1 MTLPLII
8 EPAELHA
15 HLNRTDLLIL
25 DLSRA
30 ETYAQAHVPGA
41 IFVDF
46 KDTQLGIQPTPG
58 ALPLLAQLELLFS
71 RVGLSADKHVVVYDD
86 EGSGWAGRLI
96 WIFDMIG
103 HTRYSCLNGGIH
115 AWLAEQLPVENTPA
129 TATPSDYKIATLH
142 PEFAMEMDEIQARL
156 GTDLQ
161 IWDARSAAEYKGEKI
176 VGKHGGHIPGAK
188 NYEWTRGM
196 DNQRQLRIKPT
207 DVLIAELNAAGIDLD
222 KETVTH
228 CQTHHRS
235 GYTYLLGKH
244 LGMNI
249 KGFPGSWAQ
258 WGSSDSTPKEI

>member
-8 EPAELHA
+8 EPAELQA
-15 HLNRTDLLIL
+15 ALNHPDLLIL

-41 IFVDF
+41 IYVDF
-46 KDTQLGIQPTPG
+46 KDTQLGVQPTPG
-58 ALPLLAQLELLFS
+58 ALPPLAQLEMLFS
-71 RVGLSADKHVVVYDD
+71 RVGLNADKHVVVYDD

-115 AWLAEQLPVENTPA
+115 AWLAAQMPIEKTHPTVV
-129 TATPSDYKIATLH
+129 PSDYKITQLH
-142 PEFAMEMDEIQARL
+142 PEFAMQLDEIQARL

-161 IWDARSAAEYKGEKI
+161 IWDARSAAEYNGEKVI
-176 VGKHGGHIPGAK
+176 GKHGGHIPGAK

-196 DNQRQLRIKPT
+196 DNTRQLRIKPK
-207 DVLIAELNAAGIDLD
+207 DILIAELKAAGIELD

-235 GYTYLLGKH
+235 GYTYLLGKY
-244 LGMNI
+244 LGMHI
-249 KGFPGSWAQ
+249 KGFPGSWAE
-258 WGSSDSTPKEI
+258 WGSSDSTPKQI